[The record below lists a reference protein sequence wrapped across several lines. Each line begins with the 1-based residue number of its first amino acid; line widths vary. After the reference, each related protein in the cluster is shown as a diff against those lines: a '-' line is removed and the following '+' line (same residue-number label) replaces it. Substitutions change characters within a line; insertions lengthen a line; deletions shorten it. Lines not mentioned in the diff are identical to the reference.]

1 MQVTVGLVVSYHREG
16 WRVGTIKQLDPGKG
30 LRKGMVQITHPVT
43 GDLWVPVYDVNELGD
58 TTYHGPKLAEVVE
71 ARAEQKQAEQ
81 ARVDKL
87 KTKARRFHRA

>member
-58 TTYHGPKLAEVVE
+58 TTYHGPKALDVFEE
-71 ARAEQKQAEQ
+71 RTELKKEQQAK
-81 ARVDKL
+81 ADKL
-87 KTKARRFHRA
+87 KEKARRFHR